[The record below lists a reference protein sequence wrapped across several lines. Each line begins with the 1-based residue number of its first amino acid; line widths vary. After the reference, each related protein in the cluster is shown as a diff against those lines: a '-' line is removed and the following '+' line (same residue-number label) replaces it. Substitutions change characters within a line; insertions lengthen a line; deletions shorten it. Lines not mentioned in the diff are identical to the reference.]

1 MEGDYIMAYKTF
13 FSDFISLENQF
24 FAENAVDIP
33 SVQSRETYQALR
45 EFLFG
50 FSWTKSENTK
60 FIVMNMHLSSE
71 CMAVKY
77 NAQAKDSKE
86 KSSST
91 FRVQKAAVS
100 KFLYS
105 IFGEDYRDAFYSQDL
120 DEHEEQDRRL
130 RKIEITINLM
140 QDDNDDKFKMNLP
153 MELCQGGSMKTYSMK
168 DCEHEILFLS
178 RCTNCGLLK
187 EFSELDSDKL
197 SFLFSIL
204 HGSILTGDSLN
215 NKKLDLLNR
224 ISYYAENM
232 KYTRMQMQKEI
243 TRLKT
248 QLANR
253 EAIERMPESKGF
265 GFSAVSLSEDDI
277 LSNAL

>member
-1 MEGDYIMAYKTF
+1 MAYKTF
-13 FSDFISLENQF
+13 FSDFISLEKQF
-24 FAENAVDIP
+24 FADNAVDVP
-33 SVQSRETYQALR
+33 SEQSRETYQVLK

-50 FSWTKSENTK
+50 FSWTKSESTK

-71 CMAVKY
+71 CMAAKY
-77 NAQAKDSKE
+77 NAQAKGNKE

-120 DEHEEQDRRL
+120 NEHKEQDRRL
-130 RKIEITINLM
+130 KKIKITVCLL
-140 QDDNDDKFKMNLP
+140 QDDNDDKFKVNLP
-153 MELCQGGSMKTYSMK
+153 TVLCQGGSVKTYSMK
-168 DCEHEILFLS
+168 DCENEIVFLS
-178 RCTNCGLLK
+178 RCTNHGLFR

-197 SFLFSIL
+197 SFLFGIL

-243 TRLKT
+243 DRLRVQLEDKAQEET
-248 QLANR
+248 QRSFDANAFGLQ
-253 EAIERMPESKGF
+253 ETVLSK
-265 GFSAVSLSEDDI
+265 EDI
-277 LSNAL
+277 LSNVY